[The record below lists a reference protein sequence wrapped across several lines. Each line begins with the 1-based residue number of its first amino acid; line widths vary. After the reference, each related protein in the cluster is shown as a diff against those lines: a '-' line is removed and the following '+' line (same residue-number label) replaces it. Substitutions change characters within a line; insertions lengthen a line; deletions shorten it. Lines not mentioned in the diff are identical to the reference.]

1 MLAVIIW
8 KTQYWSG
15 CITTDSL
22 DTFLSC

>member
-1 MLAVIIW
+1 MLAMIIW

-22 DTFLSC
+22 DAFLSC